1 MGVDLIKMI
10 KTERIY
16 LNRFREDDTD
26 LLFQLDGDADVM
38 KYITLGVPMTIDE
51 VIEKSMPRIL
61 KSYQKHPDFGI
72 FAAYLNNSDE
82 YIGWFQFEIDKKTK
96 DAIEIGW
103 RLKKQHWGNGYAT
116 EVAIALSEKGIAMG
130 KTIVAIA
137 MVDNTASI
145 RVMEKA
151 GLEFEKEFWGDY
163 EPHSGNPDV
172 LYKRQPSIS

>member
-1 MGVDLIKMI
+1 MI

-16 LNRFREDDTD
+16 LERFREDDTD

-38 KYITLGVPMTIDE
+38 KYITLGVSRTIDE

-61 KSYQKHPDFGI
+61 KSYQENSDFGI
-72 FAAYLNNSDE
+72 FAAYLNNSDK
-82 YIGWFQFEIDKKTK
+82 YIGWFQFEKDKEFK

-116 EVAIALSEKGIAMG
+116 ELAIAFSEMGIEMG
-130 KTIVAIA
+130 KTIVARA
-137 MVDNTASI
+137 MIENLASI

-163 EPHSGNPDV
+163 EPHSGSPDV
-172 LYKRQPSIS
+172 LYKR

>member
-1 MGVDLIKMI
+1 MI

-16 LNRFREDDTD
+16 LERFREDDTD

-38 KYITLGVPMTIDE
+38 KYITLGVSRTIEE

-61 KSYQKHPDFGI
+61 KSYQENSDFGI
-72 FAAYLNNSDE
+72 FAAYLNNSDK
-82 YIGWFQFEIDKKTK
+82 YIGWFQFEKDKEFK

-116 EVAIALSEKGIAMG
+116 ELAIAFSKMGIEMG
-130 KTIVAIA
+130 KTIVARA
-137 MVDNTASI
+137 MIENLASI

-172 LYKRQPSIS
+172 LYQRQSST

>member
-1 MGVDLIKMI
+1 MI

-16 LNRFREDDTD
+16 LERFREDDTD

-38 KYITLGVPMTIDE
+38 KYITLGVSRTIEE

-61 KSYQKHPDFGI
+61 KSYQENSDFGI
-72 FAAYLNNSDE
+72 FAAYLNNSDK
-82 YIGWFQFEIDKKTK
+82 YIGWFQFEKDKEFK

-116 EVAIALSEKGIAMG
+116 ELAIAFSEMGIEMG
-130 KTIVAIA
+130 KTIVARA
-137 MVDNTASI
+137 MIENLSSI

-172 LYKRQPSIS
+172 LYQRQSST

>member
-1 MGVDLIKMI
+1 MI

-16 LNRFREDDTD
+16 FKIFSEDDTD
-26 LLFQLDGDADVM
+26 LLFQLDGDPDVM
-38 KYITLGVPMTIDE
+38 KYITLGVPRTIEE

-61 KSYQKHPDFGI
+61 KSYQEKSEFGI

-82 YIGWFQFEIDKKTK
+82 FIGWFQFEKDKEFK

-116 EVAIALSEKGIAMG
+116 EVAIALSKKGIEMG
-130 KTIVAIA
+130 KTIIA
-137 MVDNTASI
+137 RAMIDNLASI

-172 LYKRQPSIS
+172 LYKR

>member
-1 MGVDLIKMI
+1 MI

-16 LNRFREDDTD
+16 LKRFTEGDTD

-38 KYITLGVPMTIDE
+38 KYITLGVSRTIDE

-61 KSYQKHPDFGI
+61 KSYQENSDFGI
-72 FAAYLNNSDE
+72 FAAYLNNSDK
-82 YIGWFQFEIDKKTK
+82 YIGWFQFEKDKEFK

-116 EVAIALSEKGIAMG
+116 EVAIALSEMGIEMG
-130 KTIVAIA
+130 KTIVARA
-137 MVDNTASI
+137 MIENLASI

-172 LYKRQPSIS
+172 LYQKQSST

>member
-1 MGVDLIKMI
+1 MI

-16 LNRFREDDTD
+16 FKIFSEDDTD
-26 LLFQLDGDADVM
+26 LLFQLDGDPDVM
-38 KYITLGVPMTIDE
+38 KYITLGVPRTIEE

-61 KSYQKHPDFGI
+61 KSYQEKSEFGI

-82 YIGWFQFEIDKKTK
+82 FIGWFQFEKDKEFK
-96 DAIEIGW
+96 DSIEIGW
-103 RLKKQHWGNGYAT
+103 RLKKKHWGNGYAT
-116 EVAIALSEKGIAMG
+116 EVAIALSKKGIEMG
-130 KTIVAIA
+130 KTIIA
-137 MVDNTASI
+137 RAMIDNLASI

-172 LYKRQPSIS
+172 LYKR